1 MATTIK
7 AYGETV
13 STTMD
18 IREICDKI
26 RSQVEGRT
34 GKKYV
39 KFITVQ
45 YKRLD
50 GGDGISYLIKVHV
63 AKTDYIHVEV
73 FQDLK
78 ENVSL
83 INVKEHQTKDS
94 LLMFGEYSLPPEPA
108 NEEIQEICDQVKPQ
122 VEKNTGNKYEE
133 FMANEYRRQYGA
145 DGINYLIKVHVGEED
160 DYIHLD
166 VFRNLGG
173 KVSLTNVQA
182 HQTKHSPLEPF

>member
-1 MATTIK
+1 MATTIR

-13 STTMD
+13 PTNME
-18 IREICDKI
+18 IREICDKM
-26 RSQVEGRT
+26 RPQVEDTT

-39 KFITVQ
+39 KFIPVQ
-45 YKRLD
+45 YRRLD

-63 AKTDYIHVEV
+63 AEKAYIHVEI

-78 ENVSL
+78 EKVSL

-94 LLMFGEYSLPPEPA
+94 LIMFGEYSLPPEPA
-108 NEEIQEICDQVKPQ
+108 TEEIQEMCDQVKPQ
-122 VEKNTGNKYEE
+122 VEKNTGNKYVE
-133 FMANEYRRQYGA
+133 FIANEYRRQDDV
-145 DGINYLIKVHVGEED
+145 DGINYLIKVHVGGED

-182 HQTKHSPLEPF
+182 HQTIHSPLEPF

>member
-1 MATTIK
+1 MANGL
-7 AYGETV
+7 YGETLDM
-13 STTMD
+13 TME
-18 IREICDKI
+18 IREICDK
-26 RSQVEGRT
+26 
-34 GKKYV
+34 
-39 KFITVQ
+39 
-45 YKRLD
+45 
-50 GGDGISYLIKVHV
+50 VHV
-63 AKTDYIHVEV
+63 AETGYIHVEV

-94 LLMFGEYSLPPEPA
+94 LIMFGEHSLPPEPA

-133 FMANEYRRQYGA
+133 FMANEYRSQDDA

-182 HQTKHSPLEPF
+182 HQTKDSPLEPF

>member
-18 IREICDKI
+18 IREICDKM
-26 RSQVEGRT
+26 RPQVEDTT

-39 KFITVQ
+39 KFIAVQ
-45 YKRLD
+45 YRRLD

-63 AKTDYIHVEV
+63 AETDYIHVEV

-78 ENVSL
+78 EKVSL

-94 LLMFGEYSLPPEPA
+94 L
-108 NEEIQEICDQVKPQ
+108 IV
-122 VEKNTGNKYEE
+122 
-133 FMANEYRRQYGA
+133 
-145 DGINYLIKVHVGEED
+145 
-160 DYIHLD
+160 
-166 VFRNLGG
+166 
-173 KVSLTNVQA
+173 
-182 HQTKHSPLEPF
+182 PF